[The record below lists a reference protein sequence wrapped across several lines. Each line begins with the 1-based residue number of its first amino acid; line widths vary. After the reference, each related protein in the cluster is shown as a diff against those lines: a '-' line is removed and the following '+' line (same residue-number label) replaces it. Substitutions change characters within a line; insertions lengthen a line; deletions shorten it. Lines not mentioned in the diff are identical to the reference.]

1 MKKITKHLDLGCGH
15 KPKNP
20 YEADQLYGLDIE
32 KISLKDINKE
42 NIVEIKMADLSLDKI
57 PYNSNYFDS
66 VSAYDFLEHIPRT
79 GQKIKNNTILSKYPF
94 IDCMNEIY
102 RVLKHGGK
110 FYAVTP
116 IYPNESAFVDPT
128 HVNIITYK
136 TYTYFCLPSLG
147 ADIYGFYGK
156 FEIIRIKKIRP
167 KYLYEPVN
175 PSFRQVLRKLN
186 DKARKLESHILW
198 ELKANKL

>member
-20 YEADQLYGLDIE
+20 YEADHLYGIDVE
-32 KISLKDINKE
+32 KISPLDIKE
-42 NIVEIKMADLSLDKI
+42 EKIIEIKNADLSLGKI

-66 VSAYDFLEHIPRT
+66 VSAYDFLEHIPRV
-79 GQKIKNNTILSKYPF
+79 GQKIKNRKIVSNYPF

-116 IYPNESAFVDPT
+116 IYPNDSAFVDPT
-128 HVNIITYK
+128 HVNIMTYK
-136 TYTYFCLPSLG
+136 TYAYFCLPSLG
-147 ADIYGFYGK
+147 AVIYGFYGK

-167 KYLYEPVN
+167 KYIYEPN
-175 PSFRQVLRKLN
+175 APSLRQILRKFH
-186 DKARKLESHILW
+186 DKAKNLESHILW
-198 ELKANKL
+198 ELRAIKL